1 MFLFRYDFGYN
12 GMLIDT
18 KVNTISNDLIDL
30 NTTNSYEEYEKNSK
44 LLDVLHPAGMV
55 STFDKYYIDDSC
67 LMINN
72 VFPYMLRDG
81 ELLWNVSYSEV
92 TVGDFF
98 ETHPEC
104 IHSGIEFETGIPA
117 AGGHERIFGKAA
129 VEIIIKAL
137 EATCPVLGFSVGTL
151 KVIAEMI
158 AKLSEYYADKN
169 ISPIQDL
176 DAILNSGSVGIIA
189 IEELLNFDRYHA
201 HRLLMAL
208 GFKYDEKKD
217 KYTIGT
223 KERLHTRNMLK
234 CIKEEE
240 LKYL

>member
-1 MFLFRYDFGYN
+1 MKLEIQDN
-12 GMLIDT
+12 N
-18 KVNTISNDLIDL
+18 VNEQL
-30 NTTNSYEEYEKNSK
+30 NIKAFFEYEKNSN

-137 EATCPVLGFSVGTL
+137 EAACPVLGFSVGTL

-223 KERLHTRNMLK
+223 KERLLARNMLK
-234 CIKEEE
+234 CINEEE